1 MAKKQYVISETGEF
15 PAKYMVLRLDDD
27 SIYRPIFG
35 PDADLVDAERKCGEM
50 NAKENFVADDP
61 FTADV
66 NEVHVDVKAP
76 TKKKATKAPVK
87 KKTAKKKTAKKT
99 AAKKSTKK

>member
-66 NEVHVDVKAP
+66 NEVQ
-76 TKKKATKAPVK
+76 KKATKAPVK

>member
-50 NAKENFVADDP
+50 NAKENFVAD
-61 FTADV
+61 
-66 NEVHVDVKAP
+66 EVHVDVKAP
-76 TKKKATKAPVK
+76 TKKKVTKAPVK
-87 KKTAKKKTAKKT
+87 KKAAKKT
-99 AAKKSTKK
+99 VAKKSTKK